1 VPFPPGGGTEPLARI
16 WSQKIAEVFGY
27 QVIVDNRPGAGTTIG
42 AEIVAKSPPDGYTIL
57 LGSIANA
64 ISAVLYTKLNY
75 DLARDL
81 APITLLA
88 TTPSV
93 LVVHP
98 TLPVKSARETRRARQ
113 GTPQRACVCVVRQRH
128 SQSSRGRALQ
138 LHDQLSGWFIS
149 HIKGAGHRS
158 SRF

>member
-1 VPFPPGGGTEPLARI
+1 MKVTFGSSVFLFASAFAIAAAVHAEYPEKPLRLVVPFPPGGGTEPLARI
-16 WSQKIAEVFGY
+16 WSQKLSEALGH

-42 AEIVAKSPPDGYTIL
+42 AEIVAKSPPDGYTVL

-64 ISAVLYTKLNY
+64 ISAVLYAKLNY

-98 TLPVKSARETRRARQ
+98 TLPVKSVEEL
-113 GTPQRACVCVVRQRH
+113 V
-128 SQSSRGRALQ
+128 AL
-138 LHDQLSGWFIS
+138 
-149 HIKGAGHRS
+149 A
-158 SRF
+158 